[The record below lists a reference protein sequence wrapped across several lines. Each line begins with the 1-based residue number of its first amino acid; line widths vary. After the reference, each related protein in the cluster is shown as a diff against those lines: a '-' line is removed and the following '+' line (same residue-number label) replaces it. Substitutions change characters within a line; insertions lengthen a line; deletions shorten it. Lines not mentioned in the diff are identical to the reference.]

1 MSDKIILVGGSK
13 DGVETDG
20 AAGLNS
26 VQNIVLNEDFT
37 GPEYVD
43 RYVATGVQDRE
54 GRDVFA
60 HVGRYT
66 AEESQSYWESLDK
79 DQVAAF
85 VEAEKAERAE
95 AEAKAK
101 EEEEAKAAEEAEA
114 AKAAEEAVANET
126 VGEVKPEGEAAEE
139 EPGAEVESAEEE
151 KTDDKED

>member
-20 AAGLNS
+20 ATGLNS

-60 HVGRYT
+60 HVGRYS

-85 VEAEKAERAE
+85 IEAEKAERAE

-114 AKAAEEAVANET
+114 TKAAEEAAANEQ
-126 VGEVKPEGEAAEE
+126 VGEVKPEGEAEE
-139 EPGAEVESAEEE
+139 EPGEEVEPAEEE